1 MKQLTAEEIR
11 EKIANKETF
20 FLDMFA
26 TWCGPCKVLMG
37 NMEKLEKTGESL
49 PMEMY
54 KFDIDSNRELTSEMG
69 IRSVPTVKIFKN
81 GEVVKTNS
89 GVLTQQQIIEL
100 MEQA

>member
-37 NMEKLEKTGESL
+37 NMEKLENTSETL

-54 KFDIDSNRELTSEMG
+54 KFDVDSDRELTSEMG

>member
-1 MKQLTAEEIR
+1 MEKLTSQQLK
-11 EKIANKETF
+11 EKIENKESF
-20 FLDMFA
+20 VIDFFA

-54 KFDIDSNRELTSEMG
+54 KFDVDSNRELTSEMG

>member
-37 NMEKLEKTGESL
+37 NMEKLEKTNESL

-54 KFDIDSNRELTSEMG
+54 KFDVDSNRELTSEMG

-100 MEQA
+100 MEQV

>member
-1 MKQLTAEEIR
+1 
-11 EKIANKETF
+11 
-20 FLDMFA
+20 
-26 TWCGPCKVLMG
+26 MG

-54 KFDIDSNRELTSEMG
+54 KFDVDSSRELTSEMG

-100 MEQA
+100 MEQT

>member
-37 NMEKLEKTGESL
+37 NMEKLEKTGEPL

-54 KFDIDSNRELTSEMG
+54 KFDVDSSRELTSEMG

>member
-1 MKQLTAEEIR
+1 MKQLTAGEIR

-37 NMEKLEKTGESL
+37 NMEKLEKTSETL

-54 KFDIDSNRELTSEMG
+54 KFDVDSDRELTSEMG

>member
-37 NMEKLEKTGESL
+37 NMQKLSDSGQEL
-49 PMEMY
+49 PMEMFKY
-54 KFDIDSNRELTSEMG
+54 DVDSDRELTAEMG
-69 IRSVPTVKIFKN
+69 IRSVPTVKIFKD

-100 MEQA
+100 MEQY

>member
-1 MKQLTAEEIR
+1 MKQLTAGEIR

-37 NMEKLEKTGESL
+37 NMEKLENTSETL

-54 KFDIDSNRELTSEMG
+54 KFDVDSDRELTSEMG

>member
-54 KFDIDSNRELTSEMG
+54 KFDVDSNRELTSEMG
-69 IRSVPTVKIFKN
+69 IHSVPTVKIFKN

>member
-11 EKIANKETF
+11 EKISNKETF
-20 FLDMFA
+20 FLDMYA

-37 NMEKLEKTGESL
+37 NMQKLADSGQEL
-49 PMEMY
+49 QMEMFKY
-54 KFDIDSNRELTSEMG
+54 DVDSDPELTSQMG
-69 IRSVPTVKIFKN
+69 IRSVPTVKIFKD

-100 MEQA
+100 MEQY

>member
-37 NMEKLEKTGESL
+37 NMEKLEKTGETL

-54 KFDIDSNRELTSEMG
+54 KFDVDSNRELTSEMG

>member
-54 KFDIDSNRELTSEMG
+54 KFDVDSNRELTSEMG

>member
-1 MKQLTAEEIR
+1 
-11 EKIANKETF
+11 
-20 FLDMFA
+20 
-26 TWCGPCKVLMG
+26 MG
-37 NMEKLEKTGESL
+37 NMEKLEKTNESL

-54 KFDIDSNRELTSEMG
+54 KFDVDSNRELTSEMG

>member
-1 MKQLTAEEIR
+1 MRPVEEIR

-37 NMEKLEKTGESL
+37 NVEKLEKTGESL

-54 KFDIDSNRELTSEMG
+54 KFDVDSNRELTSEMG